1 MLTERPETS
10 PNAPWNRRVSLLSP
24 LASILLCGA
33 PMRHLLALAL
43 LALALPSVGH
53 AQTLTTTLIGI
64 EGDSSP
70 SLTDLEVLRARG
82 VSKAHCDDPTAVLRF
97 RLQSMTGSTFPTVV
111 DIWHDGGSSTR
122 NCSAATERSMNVMD
136 RSCIHLAVTN
146 RGLEAGVIEIP
157 LSEIA
162 AGDPDTGSG
171 GAANG
176 STICTANRTSYNFY
190 FFDTNANPFTAE
202 LASTNWGRVAVAFDG
217 VLPTAPTVEAAQRNR
232 QGSAPVPISWN
243 AVTPDPTTNEMR
255 YQVYR
260 ATGGCD
266 SDGGTVTRGATVG
279 SIVGPNVTE
288 SSVSE
293 AGGYV
298 VTAIDASNNES
309 AESSEVI
316 CVEVV
321 PTVGFCDVREG
332 GCPSGCSA
340 GSTRAGG
347 TAAVLV
353 FLGLVLARRRK
364 LV

>member
-1 MLTERPETS
+1 MLTERPEASTTS
-10 PNAPWNRRVSLLSP
+10 LDNPRVSSFSP
-24 LASILLCGA
+24 LASILLNA
-33 PMRHLLALAL
+33 VPMRHLLALAL

-70 SLTDLEVLRARG
+70 TLTDVEVLRARG

-111 DIWHDGGSSTR
+111 DVWHDGGSSTR

-146 RGLEAGVIEIP
+146 RGLESGVLEIP
-157 LSEIA
+157 ISEIA

-176 STICTANRTSYNFY
+176 STICSTNRTSYNFY

-202 LASTNWGRVAVAFDG
+202 LSGTNWGRVAVAFDG
-217 VLPTAPTVEAAQRNR
+217 VLPSPPTVEAEQRNR

-243 AVTPDPTTNEMR
+243 AVTPDPTTTEMR

-260 ATGGCD
+260 ATGACG
-266 SDGGTVTRGATVG
+266 SDGGTVTRGAAVG
-279 SIVGPNVTE
+279 SIIGPNVTQTTV
-288 SSVSE
+288 SS

-309 AESSEVI
+309 TESSEAI
-316 CVEVV
+316 CVELVD
-321 PTVGFCDVREG
+321 TVGFCDVREG
-332 GCPSGCSA
+332 GCPNGCSA

-347 TAAVLV
+347 TAAILV